1 MRSTQRLTP
10 STPLQQIALLVEPF
24 HRLFY
29 INDLSISFP
38 HAEVERVPVALNI
51 VYAAAVP
58 LALILLTNTLAGASR
73 HKHHVAVLGLAI
85 ALILTSFLTDTVK
98 NTVGR
103 PRPDLV
109 ARCKPAPG
117 TPENKLVGVDVCTE
131 VRHHVLHDGWRSF
144 PSGHSSFSFAGLGY
158 LSLFLAGQ
166 VRLFVVGGGGGGSAR
181 KGGVGQG
188 PPNGRTSAADDDG
201 GDDKAI
207 YARGDLARAL
217 LCLGP
222 LLGAAMIAIS
232 RCQDYRHDVYDV
244 CTGALLGYVVAYWS
258 YRRYWPHLSSRHCS
272 EPYPDPR
279 NDGGGGGLPL
289 YGRLRDEEE
298 GSIGGGGNNV
308 GIELG
313 PLPARH

>member
-1 MRSTQRLTP
+1 M
-10 STPLQQIALLVEPF
+10 
-24 HRLFY
+24 
-29 INDLSISFP
+29 
-38 HAEVERVPVALNI
+38 PVTLNV
-51 VYAAAVP
+51 VYAAAAP
-58 LALILLTNTLAGASR
+58 LALIVLANSLSGASR

-85 ALILTSFLTDTVK
+85 ALILSSFLTDTVK

-117 TPENKLVGVDVCTE
+117 TPENKLVGVEVCTE
-131 VRHHVLHDGWRSF
+131 TRHHVLHDGWRSF

-166 VRLFVVGGGGGGSAR
+166 VRLFVIGSGGGGGGR
-181 KGGVGQG
+181 KNVGGAGG
-188 PPNGRTSAADDDG
+188 GPNGRAGAADDNG
-201 GDDKAI
+201 GDDDRAV

-217 LCLGP
+217 LCLAP

-258 YRRYWPHLSSRHCS
+258 YRRYWPQLSSWHCH
-272 EPYPDPR
+272 EPYPGPA
-279 NDGGGGGLPL
+279 NDGVGGGGLPL

-298 GSIGGGGNNV
+298 GAGGGNNV

-313 PLPARH
+313 PLPARY